1 MANAP
6 QIAGRPHTRPLSS
19 RSDWKPSQMG
29 PRAIKPPLGQAGANS
44 CNALPTAA
52 TADRRC
58 TGRLVWSGDHWG
70 TESSHRVEGQRQ
82 DPKPDLHAAAG
93 DGNIGRG
100 DWPGAPRSSP
110 APLDGIRRPAA
121 TAEQQKA
128 ALRND
133 ALQVLVVVRTSV
145 APFLEGNISMRQANI
160 IVTLSMGCAARAFS
174 HVSAPGPSQEQIV
187 RSNPWHTRGFS
198 AVVGLPLTLG
208 RTAVQI
214 YPVALAH
221 TSATAGQLWRTA
233 PSRFVVSAPPL
244 VQCLPTHCPG
254 YWSRC
259 LG

>member
-1 MANAP
+1 MWRGSGKIRNR
-6 QIAGRPHTRPLSS
+6 ICT
-19 RSDWKPSQMG
+19 
-29 PRAIKPPLGQAGANS
+29 PPMM
-44 CNALPTAA
+44 TA
-52 TADRRC
+52 T
-58 TGRLVWSGDHWG
+58 L
-70 TESSHRVEGQRQ
+70 
-82 DPKPDLHAAAG
+82 
-93 DGNIGRG
+93 RG

-110 APLDGIRRPAA
+110 TPLDGIREPAA
-121 TAEQQKA
+121 TAEQQKG

-133 ALQVLVVVRTSV
+133 ALQVFVVVRTSV
-145 APFLEGNISMRQANI
+145 APFLEGNIRTRQANI
-160 IVTLSMGCAARAFS
+160 IVTLLMGCAARAFS

-198 AVVGLPLTLG
+198 AVGLPLTLG

-233 PSRFVVSAPPL
+233 PSRFVVSASPP

-254 YWSRC
+254 YWSGC